1 MLLIV
6 DNYDSFTFNL
16 YQMLGALHPRIE
28 VVRNDRITV
37 EQISAAKFDGIVLS
51 PGPGTPDESGVCLDI
66 LRELEGTLPIL
77 GVCLGH
83 QAICQMRGARVVR
96 AELPVHGKP
105 SDVTHDGQGLFAG
118 LPTPFVAG
126 RYHSL
131 VVEPS
136 TLPPELIVTAR
147 TPDGEIMGVR
157 HAEHPTVG
165 VQFHP
170 ESILTPRGEH
180 LLANFLRM
188 LPPPA

>member
-16 YQMLGALHPRIE
+16 YQMLGGLHPRIE

-37 EQISAAKFDGIVLS
+37 EEISAAKFDGIVLS
-51 PGPGTPDESGVCLDI
+51 PGPGTPDDSGVCFDI
-66 LRELEGTLPIL
+66 LRELDGTLPIL

-83 QAICQMRGARVVR
+83 QAICQMRGAKVVR

-105 SDVTHDGQGLFAG
+105 SDVTHDGKGLFAG
-118 LPTPFVAG
+118 MPTPFVAG

-131 VVEPS
+131 VVDPA
-136 TLPPELIVTAR
+136 TLPDDLVVTAS
-147 TPDGEIMGVR
+147 TDDGEIMAVR
-157 HAEHPTVG
+157 HVTHPTVG

-170 ESILTPRGEH
+170 ESILTPDGER
-180 LLANFLRM
+180 LLANFLGM
-188 LPPPA
+188 LAG